1 MSEIDLT
8 LALQLQAQFEEELR
22 VSLLKQQEE
31 ENKQKNEGTPI
42 VLELHANK
50 KTRKSLEEPQQEKL
64 SVSLIDPSWEL
75 IDPNP
80 DVHTLFLTF
89 NDQFFWGR
97 LSGVEVRWSPRM
109 TLCAGVC
116 CYEGRGGLCSVR
128 LSLPLLKLR
137 PRKDLVETLLHEMIH
152 AYLFVTANNRDRDG
166 HGPEF
171 HKHMYRINNVAGT
184 KITVFHSF
192 HDEVDVYRQ
201 HIWQCNGPC
210 RTRRPYFGLVKRSMN
225 RAPGPNDNW
234 WAQHQQTCGG
244 TYSKIQ
250 EPDRSATAKK
260 GSKKASKADGC
271 SDIRKYVGFT
281 GKSHSLGGTTSKAV
295 YPKDKQDPVEINK
308 TDDSGKEN
316 TPVGG
321 VRRKIENGS
330 KHNLGETK
338 EKHDK
343 VRGFASTSSGIVN
356 QVKVT
361 GASRS
366 NVHGF
371 GGHSPARKKPYGGNR
386 PAAEKM
392 PRSKNMVK
400 RNPGGSGTTGIAV
413 RGSGS
418 RTVTVKGKTGTQT
431 ETQVK
436 ANSSEASHIA
446 FQGQGHTL
454 GGGTISKVSRLLSLS
469 SSNSVLSST
478 SLQTQTDSEPEVH
491 MDIELDQRGSTS
503 HSPVSSAEGNITRKR
518 QKSLDCYVLTPSSSE
533 PVRKT
538 VRCPVCNVLVPERDI
553 NKHLDDCVGNSS
565 DEDVMKEVEN
575 SSDEDV
581 MKDAS
586 KEKTCKGIPPTNGEV
601 VMCIEDSSI
610 NESINGGELSQAGL
624 QNSCDEERIQYP
636 CPVCGEGCSPATINQ
651 HLDTHF

>member
-31 ENKQKNEGTPI
+31 KNKQKNEGTS
-42 VLELHANK
+42 LFLDFQGTK
-50 KTRKSLEEPQQEKL
+50 KIKNPLGEPQQEKL
-64 SVSLIDPSWEL
+64 SLSLIDPSWEL

-80 DVHTLFLTF
+80 DIHTLFLVF

-97 LSGVEVRWSPRM
+97 LAGVEVRWSPRM

-137 PRKDLVETLLHEMIH
+137 PRKDLIETLLV
-152 AYLFVTANNRDRDG
+152 Y
-166 HGPEF
+166 
-171 HKHMYRINNVAGT
+171 
-184 KITVFHSF
+184 HSF

-234 WAQHQQTCGG
+234 WAHHQQTCGG
-244 TYSKIQ
+244 TYAKIQ
-250 EPDRSATAKK
+250 EPDRSGATKK
-260 GSKKASKADGC
+260 GSQTASKTKADGC
-271 SDIRKYVGFT
+271 SDIRKYIGFT
-281 GKSHSLGGTTSKAV
+281 GKSNSLGGTTSKAV
-295 YPKDKQDPVEINK
+295 HSKDQQVPVEINK
-308 TDDSGKEN
+308 TRNSEKEN

-321 VRRKIENGS
+321 VRRKIENES

-343 VRGFASTSSGIVN
+343 VRGFASTSSGVVN
-356 QVKVT
+356 QVKVN
-361 GASRS
+361 GASHS

-371 GGHSPARKKPYGGNR
+371 GSHSPARKKPCGGNGI
-386 PAAEKM
+386 AAEKM
-392 PRSKNMVK
+392 PGSKNMVK
-400 RNPGGSGTTGIAV
+400 RNTGGSGTTGVAV

-436 ANSSEASHIA
+436 ASTSEPSYTA
-446 FQGQGHTL
+446 FQGQGHAL
-454 GGGTISKVSRLLSLS
+454 GGGTTSMVSRLLIFSD
-469 SSNSVLSST
+469 SNSLLPST
-478 SLQTQTDSEPEVH
+478 SLETKLDSESGFH
-491 MDIELDQRGSTS
+491 MDTELDQRGRTS
-503 HSPVSSAEGNITRKR
+503 PSSVSSAEDNVTKKC
-518 QKSLDCYVLTPSSSE
+518 QKSLDCYVITPSSSE
-533 PVRKT
+533 SVRKT
-538 VRCPVCNVLVPERDI
+538 VRCPVCNVSVLERDI

-565 DEDVMKEVEN
+565 DEDVMK
-575 SSDEDV
+575 
-581 MKDAS
+581 DAS
-586 KEKTCKGIPPTNGEV
+586 KEKSCKGMSPTNGEV
-601 VMCIEDSSI
+601 VMCIEDNNI
-610 NESINGGELSQAGL
+610 NESINSGEHSQAGL
-624 QNSCDEERIQYP
+624 QTSNDVEREQYP
-636 CPVCGEGCSPATINQ
+636 CPVCGECCSPATINQ